1 MPPTTPLPPTP
12 PPTPPNSPVMPGPP
26 RSSGMSNAAPLYRD
40 RYVRIV
46 NKVTGKGLL
55 AGSWGTNAGDPNV
68 WQYPLTDTGLNSH
81 GFEWILFPTSDGSYL
96 IVNRVSGSA
105 LLAGNYGVGDDRHVW
120 QYPLNTLGSHS
131 PDAFKWGLVKAGD
144 AYRIINRAS
153 GYALLPGNYGAGDER
168 LMWQYPL
175 SETGSNPEA
184 FLWTLEPTDLLVVPA
199 LRPGEDDGVK
209 PPDIPRLTSM
219 TDTPPTV
226 SESWVVAEVLVPFM
240 YVNDGAVS
248 YQLLT
253 TPYYILSREQ
263 YWERSKITEY
273 DGQTSNTF
281 TQDVTTGISETSS
294 RSLENEL
301 KITIAADA
309 SFSYGGAS
317 VAMKTELQN
326 TLKISE
332 STSQSQTR
340 QEKKTVTITLPK
352 VRCRVLTW
360 QLVESFTLLRGDR
373 GSKVGQESKAYL
385 DGNVISDI
393 WTVNGSEP
401 LVHSRPAEIG
411 QTV

>member
-1 MPPTTPLPPTP
+1 MTAL
-12 PPTPPNSPVMPGPP
+12 S
-26 RSSGMSNAAPLYRD
+26 
-40 RYVRIV
+40 RI
-46 NKVTGKGLL
+46 
-55 AGSWGTNAGDPNV
+55 SC
-68 WQYPLTDTGLNSH
+68 S
-81 GFEWILFPTSDGSYL
+81 
-96 IVNRVSGSA
+96 
-105 LLAGNYGVGDDRHVW
+105 
-120 QYPLNTLGSHS
+120 
-131 PDAFKWGLVKAGD
+131 
-144 AYRIINRAS
+144 
-153 GYALLPGNYGAGDER
+153 
-168 LMWQYPL
+168 
-175 SETGSNPEA
+175 
-184 FLWTLEPTDLLVVPA
+184 
-199 LRPGEDDGVK
+199 
-209 PPDIPRLTSM
+209 
-219 TDTPPTV
+219 
-226 SESWVVAEVLVPFM
+226 
-240 YVNDGAVS
+240 
-248 YQLLT
+248 T

-373 GSKVGQESKAYL
+373 SSKVGQ
-385 DGNVISDI
+385 
-393 WTVNGSEP
+393 
-401 LVHSRPAEIG
+401 SRRHTSTAMSSATFGP
-411 QTV
+411 